1 MASIRAQTRLH
12 YSTGLPQDVATNV
25 THWITPTPLTSDYL
39 DEIGARLIAAYHLF
53 DSFISTAVSRAADAC
68 EVVLYD
74 LADPEPRI
82 PVETYTFTLAAAT
95 GTDMPAEVAMV
106 VSYHAAF
113 VSGTPNARK
122 RGRFYLGPIS
132 CAPGTGLGR
141 PPTAL
146 INACVDMAELLWTP
160 IDEPTVV
167 WAQRSETT
175 GVMSPVATGWVD
187 NAWDTQRRRG
197 NIPTARTS
205 LGSPPA

>member
-25 THWITPTPLTSDYL
+25 THWITPTPLLEAHL
-39 DEIGARLIAAYHLF
+39 DEIGARLIAAYHIF
-53 DSFISTAVSRAADAC
+53 DDFISSAVSRVANTS

-74 LADPEPRI
+74 LADVEPRVPI
-82 PVETYTFTLAAAT
+82 ATYTFTLAAPT
-95 GTDMPAEVAMV
+95 GIDLPAEVALV

-113 VSGTPNARK
+113 VSGTPNARR

-132 CAPGTGLGR
+132 VAAGTGLGR

-146 INACVDMAELLWTP
+146 INAAVDMAEALWTP
-160 IDEPTVV
+160 IAEASVV
-167 WAQRSETT
+167 WAQRSETS
-175 GVMSPVATGWVD
+175 GELHPVATGWVD

-197 NIPTARTS
+197 NTPSSRVS